1 MNGPEEESK
10 NVLPGAKT
18 LPLEGEE
25 LVLKKKGEDLE

>member
-18 LPLEGEE
+18 LPLEGEGISFE
-25 LVLKKKGEDLE
+25 K